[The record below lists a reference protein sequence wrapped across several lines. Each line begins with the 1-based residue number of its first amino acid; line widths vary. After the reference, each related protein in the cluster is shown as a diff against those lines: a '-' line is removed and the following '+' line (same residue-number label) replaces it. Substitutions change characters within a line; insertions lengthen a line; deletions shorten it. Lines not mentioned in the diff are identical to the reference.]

1 MKTRMMMGL
10 ASAAA
15 LWAGAASTAYAA
27 DAVAAFYKGK
37 TITVVSGG
45 GAGGAHGAYAQMI
58 SARFGRFIPG
68 QPNVIVQYMPGAGG
82 NKAMNYLY
90 KVTARDG
97 TFVGVPLQDLIFN
110 ARIGIK
116 AVKYDPAKARY
127 LGGVDTTRTTVT
139 VMKSSGVLSLD
150 DAKKKEVLMA
160 ASGRG
165 GQTYLIPVLLNSL
178 LGTKFRIVSGYRGLG
193 QMHLAMENGEV
204 YGRAA
209 SWSSIAGTKPAWVRK
224 GLLAN
229 LVTIGLEREPELPD
243 VPTLGELVTSEKDLT
258 LIRFLAGSAA
268 LGRAWIAFDG
278 IPADRLAALRTA
290 YAMTIAD
297 PGFKM
302 EAAKRGLPVR
312 PVAWQEQQ
320 KIVGAILAAPDD
332 TVARVK
338 AFLGPRKKKK
348 KK

>member
-1 MKTRMMMGL
+1 MKMRAIKGL
-10 ASAAA
+10 AFTVALWVIPALSASAAD
-15 LWAGAASTAYAA
+15 S
-27 DAVAAFYKGK
+27 VAEFYKDK

-58 SARFGRFIPG
+58 SARYGQFIPG
-68 QPNVIVQYMPGAGG
+68 RPNVIVQYMPGAGG

-97 TFVGVPLQDLIFN
+97 SFIGVPLQDLIFN

-116 AVKYDPAKARY
+116 AIKYNPAEARY
-127 LGGVDTTRTTVT
+127 LGGVDTTRTTVS

-150 DAKKKEVLMA
+150 DAKRKETLMA

-178 LGTKFRIVSGYRGLG
+178 VGTKFRIVAGYRGLG

-204 YGRAA
+204 HGRAA
-209 SWSSIAGTKPAWVRK
+209 SWSSLAGTKPAWVKK
-224 GLLAN
+224 GLVAN
-229 LVTIGLEREPELPD
+229 LVTIGLEREPDLPD
-243 VPTLGELVTSEKDLT
+243 VPTLAELVTSEKDRT

-297 PGFKM
+297 PGFKG
-302 EAAKRGLPVR
+302 EAAKRGLPVH
-312 PVAWQEQQ
+312 PVSWQAQQ
-320 KIVGAILAAPDD
+320 AIVADILATPDA

-338 AFLGPRKKKK
+338 AFLGPKKKK
-348 KK
+348 K